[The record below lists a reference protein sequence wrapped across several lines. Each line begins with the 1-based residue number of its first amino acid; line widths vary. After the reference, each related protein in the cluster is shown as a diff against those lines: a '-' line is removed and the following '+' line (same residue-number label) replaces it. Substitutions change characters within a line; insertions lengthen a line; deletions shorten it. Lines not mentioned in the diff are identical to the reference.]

1 MLIQKILGI
10 IFVILGPF
18 LIIKTEWIL
27 ENFGPIEWAEDKLR
41 TSGGSRF
48 FYKMVGLL
56 MIFFGMAMVLGLFEG
71 MVLWVFGPL
80 LPK

>member
-1 MLIQKILGI
+1 
-10 IFVILGPF
+10 
-18 LIIKTEWIL
+18 L